1 MTSGSWR
8 PARRPTHAVS
18 VAGSP
23 GAGGYWALWEN
34 QDSTFAT
41 ARDVWENPDP
51 AIAAAETGTALA
63 SWSRWVCRKHW
74 TDPMRGPAE
83 RA

>member
-8 PARRPTHAVS
+8 PARRSTHAVS

-23 GAGGYWALWEN
+23 GTGGYWALWEN

-41 ARDVWENPDP
+41 ARDVWENPGP
-51 AIAAAETGTALA
+51 
-63 SWSRWVCRKHW
+63 RH
-74 TDPMRGPAE
+74 RGRGDGHRPRQLVE
-83 RA
+83 VGLS